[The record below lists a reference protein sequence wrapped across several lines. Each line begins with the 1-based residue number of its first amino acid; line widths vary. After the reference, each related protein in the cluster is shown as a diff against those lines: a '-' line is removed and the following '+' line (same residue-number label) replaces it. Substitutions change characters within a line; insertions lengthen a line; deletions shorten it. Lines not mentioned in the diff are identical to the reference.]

1 MTKTPKRV
9 KVTKDGPYLVS
20 AGVPLTDQD
29 ICVDGEDQCHGWK
42 EGQSYPTQGDFALCR
57 CGHSQHKPFCD
68 GSHASVKFDATE
80 TPESSLYLERAQRF
94 EGPGLNLTDAK
105 NLCVRARFCHRKGG
119 TWELIAQSD
128 DPDARKAAIEESC
141 ECPSGRLVAW
151 AKEGNAIEPEFEP
164 SIGLVNDTQAET
176 MGPIWVRGGIPVES
190 AEGKTY
196 QVRNRVTL
204 CRCGKSSNKPFCD
217 GSHLH

>member
-1 MTKTPKRV
+1 MTKKPKRV

-68 GSHASVKFDATE
+68 GSHASVKFDGTE
-80 TPESSLYLERAQRF
+80 TAESSLYLESARRF
-94 EGPGLNLTDAK
+94 EGPDLNLTDAK

-119 TWELIAQSD
+119 TWELTAQSD

-151 AKEGNAIEPEFEP
+151 EKDGNAIEPEFEP

-176 MGPIWVRGGIPVES
+176 TGPIWVRGGIEVES

-196 QVRNRVTL
+196 EVRNRVTL
-204 CRCGKSSNKPFCD
+204 CRCGKSTNKPFCD
-217 GSHLH
+217 GSHLK